1 MRRLLTPSQTK
12 YMLKIYNT
20 TPFLQKKT
28 VAFKR
33 IFMKILA
40 DENIPLVN
48 EFFQSIG
55 EVVTRPGRT
64 MTNVDAKD
72 ASALLVRSVTN
83 VNKTL
88 LSPSQVNFVG
98 TCTIG
103 VDHLDQQW
111 LESNHIAYSS
121 APGCNANSVVEYVY
135 AALCHLDI
143 NWLDKKFGIIGCGN
157 VGGLLYKRLKLQGVD
172 CYCYDPL
179 RTPEG
184 NEDLTTLEKVLS
196 CDIISM
202 HTPLT
207 KTGEHPSFHLIGL
220 TELQQLKAGATLL
233 NCGRGPVIN
242 NADLLAFL
250 TERDDVRVVLDVWE
264 PEPDILLDLLDKVV
278 LGSPHIA
285 GYSYDGKLKGTEMI
299 YQALCKHLKR
309 SANLSVHDLVPA
321 LADNLLQVDQAQ
333 TTWQQVK
340 QLIAQ
345 VYSIADDDRRLR
357 ALAQRARNGEES
369 FAIGFDNLRKNY
381 PTRRE
386 FHNYHVNGAD
396 NKTAEWLRVLGFGV
410 A

>member
-1 MRRLLTPSQTK
+1 
-12 YMLKIYNT
+12 
-20 TPFLQKKT
+20 
-28 VAFKR
+28 
-33 IFMKILA
+33 MKILA

-64 MTNVDAKD
+64 MSSDDALS

-83 VNKTL
+83 VNQTL
-88 LSPSQVNFVG
+88 LQSSKVNFVG

-103 VDHLDQQW
+103 VDHLDQHW
-111 LESNHIAYSS
+111 LQNNQIEFSS

-135 AALCHLDI
+135 AALCHLDV

-184 NEDLTTLEKVLS
+184 NTDLTTLEEVLS
-196 CDIISM
+196 CDVISM

-207 KTGEHPSFHLIGL
+207 KTGEHPSFHLINL
-220 TELQQLKAGATLL
+220 PELQQLKPGAVLL

-242 NADLLAFL
+242 NADLLQFL
-250 TERDDVRVVLDVWE
+250 TLRSDVRVVLDVWE
-264 PEPDILLDLLDKVV
+264 PEPDISLDLLDKVV

-299 YQALCKHLKR
+299 YQALCKHLNISPALTLK
-309 SANLSVHDLVPA
+309 DLVPPLTNNQLQ
-321 LADNLLQVDQAQ
+321 LASDKTVWEQVR
-333 TTWQQVK
+333 

-345 VYSIADDDRRLR
+345 VYSVANDDQDLR
-357 ALAQRARNGEES
+357 ALAQRAREGKEN
-369 FAIGFDNLRKNY
+369 FAAGFDGLRKNY
-381 PTRRE
+381 PMRRE
-386 FHNYHVNGAD
+386 FHNYQVVIDATNQSA
-396 NKTAEWLRVLGFGV
+396 AEWLGTLGFQVKSV
-410 A
+410 AT

>member
-1 MRRLLTPSQTK
+1 
-12 YMLKIYNT
+12 
-20 TPFLQKKT
+20 
-28 VAFKR
+28 
-33 IFMKILA
+33 MKILA
-40 DENIPLVN
+40 DENIPLVS

-55 EVVTRPGRT
+55 TVVTRPGRT
-64 MTNVDAKD
+64 MSNDDARG

-83 VNKTL
+83 VNQIL
-88 LSPSQVNFVG
+88 LAQSKVTFVG

-111 LESNHIAYSS
+111 LHNNHVDFSS

-135 AALCHLDI
+135 AALCHLDV

-179 RTPEG
+179 LPPEG
-184 NEDLTTLEKVLS
+184 NKDLTSLEEVLR
-196 CDIISM
+196 CDVISM

-207 KTGEHPSFHLIGL
+207 KTGEHPSFHLINSP
-220 TELQQLKAGATLL
+220 ELQQLKSGAVLL

-242 NADLLAFL
+242 NADLLQFL
-250 TERDDVRVVLDVWE
+250 TERNDVRVVLDVWE
-264 PEPDILLDLLDKVV
+264 AEPDISLDLLDKVV

-299 YQALCKHLKR
+299 YQALCKHLKC
-309 SANLSVHDLVPA
+309 SPDLSIKTLVPP
-321 LADNLLQVDQAQ
+321 LANNQLQLPPNQ
-333 TTWQQVK
+333 TTWEQVK

-345 VYSIADDDRRLR
+345 VYAIAEDDHRLR
-357 ALAQRARNGEES
+357 ELAQRARKGEEDFS
-369 FAIGFDNLRKNY
+369 IGFDRLRKHY

-386 FHNYHVNGAD
+386 FHNYQVVGAD
-396 NKTAEWLRVLGFGV
+396 NKTAEWLNVLGFGV
-410 A
+410 VHASK

>member
-1 MRRLLTPSQTK
+1 
-12 YMLKIYNT
+12 
-20 TPFLQKKT
+20 
-28 VAFKR
+28 
-33 IFMKILA
+33 MKILA

-55 EVVTRPGRT
+55 EVTRRPGRT
-64 MTNVDAKD
+64 MSNNDALS

-83 VNKTL
+83 VNGAL
-88 LSPSQVNFVG
+88 LQSSNVSFVG

-111 LESNHIAYSS
+111 LQDNHIEYSS

-135 AALCHLDI
+135 AALCHLDV

-184 NEDLTTLEKVLS
+184 NSDLTSLDEVLG

-220 TELQQLKAGATLL
+220 PELQQLKPGAVLL

-242 NADLLAFL
+242 NADLLQFL
-250 TERDDVRVVLDVWE
+250 NERNDVRVVLDVWE
-264 PEPDILLDLLDKVV
+264 PEPDISLGLLDKVA

-309 SANLSVHDLVPA
+309 TPELKIQDLVPP
-321 LADNLLQVDQAQ
+321 LANNTLYAATNE

-340 QLIAQ
+340 KLIAQ
-345 VYSIADDDRRLR
+345 VYSIAEDDQRLR
-357 ALAQRARNGEES
+357 ELAQRARAGEEN
-369 FAIGFDNLRKNY
+369 FGVGFDGLRKYY

-386 FHNYHVNGAD
+386 FHNYQVHGAD
-396 NKTAEWLRVLGFGV
+396 HKTAEWLSILGFGV
-410 A
+410 VHSTND

>member
-1 MRRLLTPSQTK
+1 
-12 YMLKIYNT
+12 
-20 TPFLQKKT
+20 
-28 VAFKR
+28 
-33 IFMKILA
+33 MKILA

-64 MTNVDAKD
+64 MLNNDALS

-83 VNKTL
+83 VNQTL
-88 LSPSQVNFVG
+88 LQSSKVSFVG

-103 VDHLDQQW
+103 VDHLDQNW
-111 LESNHIAYSS
+111 LQSNHIEFSS

-135 AALCHLDI
+135 AALCHLDV

-184 NEDLTTLEKVLS
+184 NSDLTTLEEVLS

-207 KTGEHPSFHLIGL
+207 KTGDHPSFHLINL
-220 TELQQLKAGATLL
+220 PELRQLKSGAVLL

-242 NADLLAFL
+242 NADLLQFL
-250 TERDDVRVVLDVWE
+250 HERDDVRVVLDVWE
-264 PEPDILLDLLDKVV
+264 PEPDISLDLLDKVV

-309 SANLSVHDLVPA
+309 EPELSIKNLVPP
-321 LADNLLQVDQAQ
+321 LADNQLQPTANQ
-333 TTWQQVK
+333 TTWAQVK

-345 VYSIADDDRRLR
+345 VYSIAEDDQRLR
-357 ALAQRARNGEES
+357 ALAQRARAGEEN
-369 FAIGFDNLRKNY
+369 FGIGFDGLRKHY

-386 FHNYHVNGAD
+386 FHNYQVVGAD
-396 NKTAEWLRVLGFGV
+396 DKTAEWLRVLGFGV
-410 A
+410 ASSAHE

>member
-1 MRRLLTPSQTK
+1 
-12 YMLKIYNT
+12 
-20 TPFLQKKT
+20 
-28 VAFKR
+28 
-33 IFMKILA
+33 MKILA

-55 EVVTRPGRT
+55 DVVTRPGRT
-64 MTNVDAKD
+64 MASADALA

-83 VNKTL
+83 VNQAL
-88 LSPSQVNFVG
+88 LQSSKVSFVG

-111 LESNHIAYSS
+111 LQNNHIEFSS

-135 AALCHLDI
+135 AALCHMDV
-143 NWLDKKFGIIGCGN
+143 NWLGKKFGIIGCGN

-184 NEDLTTLEKVLS
+184 NPDLTTLEEVLR

-207 KTGEHPSFHLIGL
+207 KSGEHPSFHLINL
-220 TELQQLKAGATLL
+220 PELHQLKSGAVLL

-242 NADLLAFL
+242 NADLLQFL
-250 TERDDVRVVLDVWE
+250 NERNDVRIVLDVWE
-264 PEPDILLDLLDKVV
+264 PEPDISLDLLDKVV

-309 SANLSVHDLVPA
+309 SAELSIKDLVPP
-321 LADNLLQVDQAQ
+321 LANNQLYAAANQ
-333 TTWQQVK
+333 TTWGQVK
-340 QLIAQ
+340 QLIEQ
-345 VYSIADDDRRLR
+345 VYSIAEDDQRLR
-357 ALAQRARNGEES
+357 ALAQRARKGEEN
-369 FAIGFDNLRKNY
+369 FGIGFDSLRKHY

-386 FHNYHVNGAD
+386 FHNYQVVGAD

-410 A
+410 TSPANE